1 MSPKVVEKMSYFAS
15 IFTVRMQETFRLAIF
30 LHDGREQRSWRPH
43 KMAVRTRPVVLTI
56 CTMFLGAAQQLVAA
70 HFCCPFFGVH
80 PLKDTVPLSN
90 PQIGA

>member
-15 IFTVRMQETFRLAIF
+15 IFTARMQETFRLAIF
-30 LHDGREQRSWRPH
+30 SMMDVNKGAGGH
-43 KMAVRTRPVVLTI
+43 TRWQSGPGQWCI

-70 HFCCPFFGVH
+70 HFCCPFFGVY
-80 PLKDTVPLSN
+80 PLKVTVPLPN